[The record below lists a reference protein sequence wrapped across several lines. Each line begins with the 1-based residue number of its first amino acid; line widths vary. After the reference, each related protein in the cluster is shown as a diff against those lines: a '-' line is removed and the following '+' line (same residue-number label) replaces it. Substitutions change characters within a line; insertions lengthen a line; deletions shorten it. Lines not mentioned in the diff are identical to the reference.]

1 MIDRSKNARIA
12 SQRIEIL
19 MAMAE
24 EVSSRD
30 MEGARRYAAL
40 ARRIAMRHT
49 LKFPRRWKRRLCKG
63 CGTFLRPGSNCRIRT
78 RQGVVVITCRECG
91 RVSRVPFTRERK
103 ARHEGPR
110 IGEEGA
116 PQQG

>member
-1 MIDRSKNARIA
+1 MIDRSKNSRIA
-12 SQRIEIL
+12 SQRIETL

-24 EVSSRD
+24 EASSSD
-30 MEGARRYAAL
+30 MGGARRYAAL

-78 RQGVVVITCRECG
+78 RQGVVVTTCQECG
-91 RVSRVPFTRERK
+91 RISRVPFVRERK
-103 ARHEGPR
+103 VKHEGPR